1 MASLAS
7 RGTAVQAWSK
17 LVSGDFG
24 LPVTFWVFYFG
35 IPLAWDVGLEVASA
49 TGLIRSIPVMAL
61 LQITLLIYV
70 IPVTVG
76 VFRAANQYKGR
87 QPLWAVYAKVFS
99 ILGIGMLVS
108 VILILIGKSLN

>member
-1 MASLAS
+1 MTSLVL
-7 RGTAVQAWSK
+7 RGSAAHAWSK

-35 IPLAWDVGLEVASA
+35 IPLAWDVGLEAASSS
-49 TGLIRSIPVMAL
+49 GLIQSFRVMAL

-76 VFRAANQYKGR
+76 VFRAANRYKGR

-99 ILGIGMLVS
+99 VLGIGMLVL
-108 VILILIGKSLN
+108 VIVLLVGKI